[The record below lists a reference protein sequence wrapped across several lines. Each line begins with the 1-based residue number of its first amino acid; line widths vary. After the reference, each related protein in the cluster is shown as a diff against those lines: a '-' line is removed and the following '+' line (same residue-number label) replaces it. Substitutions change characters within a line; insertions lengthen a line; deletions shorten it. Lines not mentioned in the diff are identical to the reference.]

1 MTPTV
6 GSTLT
11 PIRIDPISTETM
23 KDWAVFLRDPNPI
36 HLDVEVVKAK
46 GLGDAVINQ
55 GPINVAYV
63 MNMLLANFPRGHIEK
78 MANRFT
84 DNAYGGEAVETF
96 GTVTEI
102 TEGTKGLHV
111 TCEVGLKADARSFV
125 ISGTATVFI
134 PHNNS

>member
-1 MTPTV
+1 MKPTI
-6 GSTLT
+6 GSKLK

-23 KDWAVFLRDPNPI
+23 KDWAAFLRDPNPI

-63 MNMLLANFPRGHIEK
+63 MNMLMANFPGCRIDT
-78 MANRFT
+78 MSSRFT

-96 GTVTEI
+96 GTVTNVE
-102 TEGTKGLHV
+102 TSADGLRV
-111 TCEVGLKADARSFV
+111 SCEVGLNADARSFV

-134 PHNNS
+134 PNP